1 MRINRAGISR
11 VLLPLG
17 LIAALALVL
26 VLSHQNETLASQNAK
41 LRRTLTQPIA
51 GLGLPTFW
59 TVTLAGD
66 SVTIG
71 ERADG
76 GRQVLFAFTTT
87 CPYCRASIPAWKR
100 IAAAAHDAP
109 PSAPP
114 AVAYGLVLDTS
125 VAAVTKYVSENALPY
140 AVARFPTRKLASLYR
155 VQSVPATIV
164 LDADGR
170 VIFSHV
176 GVLTD
181 PVVVDSVIGAMRWR
195 RALPAPSP
203 APAPIAVRR

>member
-1 MRINRAGISR
+1 MRINGAGISR

-26 VLSHQNETLASQNAK
+26 VLSRQNQTLAAQNVK

-51 GLGLPTFW
+51 GLALPTIR

-114 AVAYGLVLDTS
+114 AVAYGLVLDS
-125 VAAVTKYVSENALPY
+125 SDAAVTKYFAEHALPY

-170 VIFSHV
+170 VIYSKV
-176 GVLTD
+176 GELTD
-181 PVVVDSVIGAMRWR
+181 PVVIDSVIGALRWR
-195 RALPAPSP
+195 RPVPTPETVS
-203 APAPIAVRR
+203 APIAVRR